1 MTGEP
6 VQMTPEEPVLSGA
19 EGYMPLSPRRKSRPV
34 HVGDVQVGGDA
45 PVVVQTMTNTDT
57 ADARSTLEQT
67 ARLADEGAEI
77 VRVAVP
83 DKAAAAALPDIVRGT
98 PVPLI
103 ADIHFDYRLALASIK
118 AGVHGLRLNPGNIRD
133 ADKVREVVRAAKER
147 GIPIRIGVNE
157 GSLPPIPPLADGELP
172 PPKPRRMVDAA
183 LWEIGIL
190 EEMGFEDIKISLKAF
205 DVPTMVTAYR
215 EIAKRVPYPLHLG
228 VTEAGTPGAGSV
240 RSAVGIGLLLAEGIG
255 DTIRVSLAADPA
267 EELPV
272 AWNILSSLNIRQRG
286 ATIVACPTCGR
297 IEVDLIPL
305 ANQVEAHFQK
315 LGKPITVAVMGCVVN
330 GPGESRDADIGLA
343 AGKGKGAIFRKGEV
357 VRIVPEEQ
365 FLSALIE
372 EGRQVIAERFGE
384 APPAPKADE
393 LDAVIPMTVVD
404 SAATRPGRASRR

>member
-1 MTGEP
+1 MT
-6 VQMTPEEPVLSGA
+6 TEEPVLSQV
-19 EGYMPLSPRRKSRPV
+19 EGHLPLSPRRKSRPV

-57 ADARSTLEQT
+57 ADAESTLSQI
-67 ARLADEGAEI
+67 ADLADKGAEI
-77 VRVAVP
+77 VRLAVP
-83 DKAAAAALPDIVRGT
+83 DKAAAAALPDIVRRT
-98 PVPLI
+98 PLPLI
-103 ADIHFDYRLALASIK
+103 ADIHFDYRLAIASIE
-118 AGVHGLRLNPGNIRD
+118 ADVHGLRLNPGNIRD
-133 ADKVREVVRAAKER
+133 AEKVRQVVRAAKER
-147 GIPIRIGVNE
+147 GISIRVGVNE
-157 GSLPPIPPLADGELP
+157 GSLPPLPTLAEGELP
-172 PPKPRRMVDAA
+172 PPKAQRMVDAA

-190 EEMGFEDIKISLKAF
+190 EELGFEDIKISLKAF

-215 EIAKRVPYPLHLG
+215 RIAERVPYPLHLG
-228 VTEAGTPGAGSV
+228 VTEAGLPGAGTV

-286 ATIVACPTCGR
+286 ATIIACPTCGR

-330 GPGESRDADIGLA
+330 GPGESRDADVGLA

-357 VRIVPEEQ
+357 VRIVPEDQ
-365 FLSALIE
+365 FLSAHLE
-372 EGRQVIAERFGE
+372 EGQKVIAEKFGE
-384 APPAPKADE
+384 SPPPSDD
-393 LDAVIPMTVVD
+393 LDAIIPMTEVQ
-404 SAATRPGRASRR
+404 SATRPGRAARR

>member
-1 MTGEP
+1 MTDEP
-6 VQMTPEEPVLSGA
+6 VPVLSVV
-19 EGYMPLSPRRKSRPV
+19 EGPLSPRRKSRPLHIG
-34 HVGDVQVGGDA
+34 HVQIGGDA

-57 ADARSTLEQT
+57 ADANATLEQI
-67 ARLADEGAEI
+67 ARLADLGTEI
-77 VRVAVP
+77 VRIAVP
-83 DKAAAAALPDIVRGT
+83 DRHAAAALPDLVRRT
-98 PVPLI
+98 PIPLI
-103 ADIHFDYRLALASIK
+103 ADIHFDHRLALAAIQ
-118 AGVHGLRLNPGNIRD
+118 ADIHGLRLNPGNIRD
-133 ADKVREVVRAAKER
+133 PAKVRQVVQAAKQR

-157 GSLPPIPPLADGELP
+157 GSLPPLPALADGELP
-172 PPKPRRMVDAA
+172 PPKPQRMVDAA

-190 EEMGFEDIKISLKAF
+190 EEMGFQDIKLSLKAF

-215 EIAKRVPYPLHLG
+215 QIARRVPYPLHLG

-272 AWNILSSLNIRQRG
+272 AWDILKTLNLRQRG
-286 ATIVACPTCGR
+286 ATIIACPTCGR

-330 GPGESRDADIGLA
+330 GPGESRDADVGLA

-365 FLSALIE
+365 FLTALME
-372 EGRQVIAERFGE
+372 EGQKVIAERFGE
-384 APPAPKADE
+384 APPQPADD
-393 LDAVIPMTVVD
+393 LGAVISLTPVQGE
-404 SAATRPGRASRR
+404 RPGRDLPGRAARRP

>member
-1 MTGEP
+1 MT
-6 VQMTPEEPVLSGA
+6 TEEPVLSGV
-19 EGYMPLSPRRKSRPV
+19 EGHLPLSTRRKSRPV
-34 HVGDVQVGGDA
+34 HVGDDQVGGDA

-57 ADARSTLEQT
+57 ADAESTLNQIIDV
-67 ARLADEGAEI
+67 ADKGAEI
-77 VRVAVP
+77 VRIAVP
-83 DKAAAAALPDIVRGT
+83 DKAAAAALPEIVRRT
-98 PVPLI
+98 PTPLI
-103 ADIHFDYRLALASIK
+103 ADIHFDYRLALASIQ
-118 AGVHGLRLNPGNIRD
+118 AGIHGLRLNPGNIRD
-133 ADKVREVVRAAKER
+133 AEKVRQVVGAAQER
-147 GIPIRIGVNE
+147 GISIRVGVNE
-157 GSLPPIPPLADGELP
+157 GSLPPLPALAEGELP
-172 PPKPRRMVDAA
+172 PPKAQRMVDAA

-190 EEMGFEDIKISLKAF
+190 EEMGFQDIKISLKAF

-215 EIAKRVPYPLHLG
+215 QIAGRVPYPLHLG

-357 VRIVPEEQ
+357 VRIVTEEQ
-365 FLSALIE
+365 FLSALLE
-372 EGRQVIAERFGE
+372 EGQKVIAEKFGGS
-384 APPAPKADE
+384 PPPSDD
-393 LDAVIPMTVVD
+393 LDVIIPMTEVE
-404 SAATRPGRASRR
+404 SATRPGRGLPGRAARR